1 MKCLILGQLFSR
13 RVRLIPR
20 QVLPEGGYPMKLLKI
35 AAIVASLT
43 AVAAVTIAL
52 APSVSGQ
59 SRARELTVLSGR
71 GGELGVRIAD
81 ATSGGV
87 EIEEVQPDSA
97 AEKAGL
103 KKGDVIVEFDGER
116 VRSGRQFAR
125 LVQETP
131 AGKTI
136 KATIVRDGRRQ
147 DVQLTTSE
155 GRESRVIIGDPW
167 QGRLDRLGDLER
179 LGDWEKLRD
188 LPFNF
193 NFDFDLPG
201 LMGAGR
207 LGVSVTELTQQL
219 ATYFGAKDGVLV
231 TAVTDGTAASR
242 AGIKA
247 GDVITSINGQPV
259 TSRSDLLTALRRAD
273 NEEVTVGIVRDKKDT
288 SVK

>member
-125 LVQETP
+125 LVQESP

-136 KATIVRDGRRQ
+136 KATIVRNGQRQ
-147 DVQLTTSE
+147 DVQLTPTE
-155 GRESRVIIGDPW
+155 GRDSRVMLGGPW
-167 QGRLDRLGDLER
+167 QGQLDRLGDFDFDR
-179 LGDWEKLRD
+179 LRN
-188 LPFNF
+188 LPPF

-201 LMGAGR
+201 MLGAGR
-207 LGVSVTELTQQL
+207 LGVNVTELTQQL

-231 TAVTDGTAASR
+231 TAVTDGTPASR

-247 GDVITSINGQPV
+247 GDVITSINGDRV
-259 TSRSDLLTALRRAD
+259 TSRSDLVGALRRTD